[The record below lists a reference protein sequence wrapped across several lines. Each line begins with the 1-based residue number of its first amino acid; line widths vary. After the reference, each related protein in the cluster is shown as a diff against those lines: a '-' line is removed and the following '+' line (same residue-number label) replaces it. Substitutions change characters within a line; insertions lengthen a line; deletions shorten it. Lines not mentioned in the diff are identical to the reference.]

1 MQSGT
6 CRIEGLGQRR
16 LKRPKVSAP
25 KEKGA
30 PLEQEFF
37 VGLSGAAHGLFP
49 VAKDFVRML
58 KDEEPVEGRTT
69 ELRRRDLERETKES
83 WFCRD
88 VPLELTWTPGKS
100 SETESSENYASTV
113 CLRNDMKQAFRVF
126 HRIANVMAGSAEAR
140 AAEDITWPKLRPGI
154 VSSCSCS
161 EQAKTL
167 HKAVNEG
174 LAPLACGLMSL
185 DDLGEFEIHSPATA
199 WDQDTTEAMTS
210 PAKYVARALD
220 KCLPTIVSLAS
231 SAYDQ
236 NWTLSTFR
244 VEAVPMGLGEFTGVY
259 QNTTGLAEVVI
270 MPWSQLVSTMSKP
283 QEMAVDL
290 TMCQNLETPLFMMAS
305 SGDPSQHLASRGQAT
320 N

>member
-1 MQSGT
+1 M
-6 CRIEGLGQRR
+6 
-16 LKRPKVSAP
+16 
-25 KEKGA
+25 
-30 PLEQEFF
+30 
-37 VGLSGAAHGLFP
+37 
-49 VAKDFVRML
+49 
-58 KDEEPVEGRTT
+58 
-69 ELRRRDLERETKES
+69 
-83 WFCRD
+83 
-88 VPLELTWTPGKS
+88 
-100 SETESSENYASTV
+100 
-113 CLRNDMKQAFRVF
+113 
-126 HRIANVMAGSAEAR
+126 
-140 AAEDITWPKLRPGI
+140 
-154 VSSCSCS
+154 
-161 EQAKTL
+161 
-167 HKAVNEG
+167 NEG